1 MTLALDKQK
10 SILNVSV
17 SMGFKIVQMVMSL
30 FVRRLLIQSCGNE
43 VNGLNALYLSIIGF
57 LAVAELGVGSAIT
70 FCMYKPIVE
79 DDHNKVS
86 ALYHLFQ
93 RMYLLVGG
101 IILVAGLMLT
111 PFIQYFA
118 KDYAQVNVNMYLT
131 FVLMLVSTVVTYF
144 FGAKIALFNA
154 YKNNYISTAITS
166 GGILLQYVLQIV
178 TLLTTH
184 SFVWYLVCKIIAA
197 LVQLVVTE
205 LLAWK
210 KYSYLLSNRQKIDS
224 ETKIELLRNIKAT
237 FMHGIGYL
245 MVNAVDS
252 LVISAFVGVVALG
265 SFSNYTVIQTS
276 MTDLLKLVFT
286 SLTSVIGHMYVQK
299 NRDTVIQYCEAFH
312 LLNFTIGVLFY
323 LGYYAIINNLISI
336 LFGEALIVAKSISMV
351 IALNGFVQFMRQS
364 ALTFRNA
371 TGTFYHDRWKP
382 LFEGTTNL
390 ILSVILVK
398 RIGVTGVIVAT
409 ILTNLLIC
417 HIVEPYVLYKNAFGV
432 SPKEYYLK
440 NYGMIAVFVVALLI
454 LDQCM
459 RNCENPWKMLL
470 VNGCIS
476 VAVSALACMVVMLI
490 NIKTCRFAV
499 KIVKEK

>member
-1 MTLALDKQK
+1 
-10 SILNVSV
+10 
-17 SMGFKIVQMVMSL
+17 MGFKIVQMVLSIL
-30 FVRRLLIQSCGNE
+30 VRRLLIQTCGNE

-79 DDHNKVS
+79 GDHNKVS

-93 RMYLLVGG
+93 RVYLLVGG

-131 FVLMLVSTVVTYF
+131 FVLMLVSIVVTYF

-154 YKNNYISTAITS
+154 YKNNYVSTAITS

-184 SFVWYLVCKIIAA
+184 SFVWYLICKIIAA
-197 LVQLVVTE
+197 LAQLVVTE
-205 LLAWK
+205 LLARK
-210 KYSYLLSNRQKIDS
+210 KYSHLLSNRQKVDPD
-224 ETKIELLRNIKAT
+224 TRMELNRNIRAM
-237 FMHGIGYL
+237 FMHKIGSLLVHTVDGI
-245 MVNAVDS
+245 
-252 LVISAFVGVVALG
+252 VISMFVGVVALG
-265 SFSNYTVIQTS
+265 EYSNYTTIQNA
-276 MTDLLKLVFT
+276 MTDLIRLIFA
-286 SLTSVIGHMYVQK
+286 SLTSVFGHMYVEQNK
-299 NRDTVIQYCEAFH
+299 ETAKKYCDAFH
-312 LLNFTIGVLFY
+312 LLNCMIGIVFY
-323 LGYYAIINNLISI
+323 LGYYAVIDNLIS
-336 LFGEALIVAKSISMV
+336 LIFAESLVVAKSVSSV
-351 IALNGFVQFMRQS
+351 ITINGFVQFLRQS
-364 ALTFRNA
+364 TISFRDA

-382 LFEGTTNL
+382 LFEGTINV

-409 ILTNLLIC
+409 ILTNLVIC
-417 HIVEPYVLYKNAFGV
+417 HIIEPYVLYKHAFSV

-440 NYGMIAVFVVALLI
+440 NYGMIAVFVMALLL
-454 LDQCM
+454 LDHCM
-459 RNCENPWKMLL
+459 KNFENQWKMLL

-476 VAVSALACMVVMLI
+476 VAVAVAACLVVAFM
-490 NIKTCRFAV
+490 NVKTCRFAV